1 MTAVDRRRVAARP
14 LALLWVAAAA
24 SLAGCGQTGPLYL
37 PDDAGTTVITRPGP
51 VAATPAA
58 TDAATT
64 RDAAAPSPA
73 APAPRAV
80 DASPDAS
87 PDAPPE
93 SPASPTDKPPARR

>member
-14 LALLWVAAAA
+14 VALLWVAAAA

-64 RDAAAPSPA
+64 RDDAAPSPA

-80 DASPDAS
+80 DAS